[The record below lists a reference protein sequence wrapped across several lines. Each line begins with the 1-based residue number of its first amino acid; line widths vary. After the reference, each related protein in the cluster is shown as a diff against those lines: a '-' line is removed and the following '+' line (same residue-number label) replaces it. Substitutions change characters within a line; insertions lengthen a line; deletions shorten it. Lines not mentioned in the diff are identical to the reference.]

1 MMRAMVLRVSLAE
14 TEVVD
19 DPALRDLLDAAE
31 RARADRKRA
40 PSPFVTA
47 HAHVRRVLG
56 DLLGVDPASL
66 AFDRHCPTC
75 GSTQH
80 GKPTIVGHPQWS
92 YSLSYTDALA
102 VVAVA
107 QGPELGVDVEH
118 VTEADFG
125 GFAQVTLAPEEADGF
140 AGHEGE
146 ALLAARA
153 QVWARKEAILKATGH
168 GLVVDPTE
176 VLVTGPDE
184 APALVDWR
192 AREERPTAVTLA
204 DVVLRCPDHRASV
217 AALTDEPVEVVT
229 LP

>member
-19 DPALRDLLDAAE
+19 DPALLDLLDDAE
-31 RARADRKRA
+31 RARAERKRG
-40 PSPFVTA
+40 PSPFVAA

-56 DLLGVDPASL
+56 DLLDVDPAAL
-66 AFDRHCPTC
+66 AFDRLCPTC

-80 GKPTIVGHPQWS
+80 GKPTIIGHPRWS
-92 YSLSYTDALA
+92 FSLSYTDALA
-102 VVAVA
+102 VVAVT

-125 GFAQVTLAPEEADGF
+125 GFAQVTLAPEEAAAF
-140 AGHEGE
+140 AGHDGA

-176 VLVTGPDE
+176 VVVTGPDE
-184 APALVDWR
+184 PPALVHWR
-192 AREERPTAVTLA
+192 AREDRPDVVTLA
-204 DVVLRCPDHRASV
+204 DVTLRCSDHRSSV
-217 AALTDEPVEVVT
+217 AVLTDEPLEVVRH
-229 LP
+229 P